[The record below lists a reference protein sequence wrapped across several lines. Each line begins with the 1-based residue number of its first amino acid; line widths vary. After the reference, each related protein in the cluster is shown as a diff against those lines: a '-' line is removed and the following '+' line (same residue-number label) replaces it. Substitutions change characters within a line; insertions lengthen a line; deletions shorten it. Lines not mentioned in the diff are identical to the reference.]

1 MCDKE
6 INQDQLNKALEF
18 TNTNRMINP
27 CKNCHMENSCSQSD
41 CKDYQQYVEDLEYCK
56 SIGID
61 ELVPLIYEKSDL
73 IRQEIE
79 LDNKMKKLDQKI
91 NQFKFINKG
100 EN

>member
-1 MCDKE
+1 MCDKK

-18 TNTNRMINP
+18 VNVNRMINP
-27 CKNCHMENSCSQSD
+27 CKTCLMENLCSQSD

-79 LDNKMKKLDQKI
+79 LDNKMKKLDEKI
-91 NQFKFINKG
+91 NKFKIVKKG